1 MNAPQPLI
9 TNDYVLL
16 RLLLLFI
23 YIICQAISGDF
34 LARFGGQNVGVSEA
48 LIGLLLAEFLFV
60 LNPGGEGSR
69 RL

>member
-1 MNAPQPLI
+1 MNTPSAII

-34 LARFGGQNVGVSEA
+34 LAPLRGQNIGVSEA

-60 LNPGGEGSR
+60 PNPGGEGSR